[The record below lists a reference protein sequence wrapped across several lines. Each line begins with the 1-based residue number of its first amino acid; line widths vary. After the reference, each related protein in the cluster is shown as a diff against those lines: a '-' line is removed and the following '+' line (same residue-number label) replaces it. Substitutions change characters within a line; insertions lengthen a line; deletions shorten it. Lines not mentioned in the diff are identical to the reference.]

1 MKIAIRNLGFVLF
14 FAAAVPITG
23 AHAADRLRAG
33 QWEMTVDAKGKTFSH
48 KNCTTRAEVDM
59 MNSGD
64 AKAIQAYANKQLDG
78 SGCSVKDVKIS
89 GTQVTQTTQCAGAAI
104 TSVTTYRG
112 DSYESES
119 SNGTKIHAK
128 RIGAC
133 P

>member
-1 MKIAIRNLGFVLF
+1 M
-14 FAAAVPITG
+14 PMTG
-23 AHAADRLRAG
+23 AHAADRIRAG

-48 KNCTTRAEVDM
+48 KTCTTPAEVEI

-64 AKAIQAYANKQLDG
+64 AKAIQAYSNKQLDG

-89 GTQVTQTTQCAGAAI
+89 GNQITQTTQCAAAAN
-104 TSVTTYRG
+104 TSVTTYRS